1 MQLNFFEQ
9 FALDTLARGSQ
20 HTIQLP
26 RNQTQIYFG
35 FFPSSKWLLDMAC
48 PDHIVILATL
58 IISFVNNTI
67 TIVMKS
73 ELKWISLKMT
83 DLVRVAIRLGSG
95 KWGVFA
101 QCLVIHSIYLWSANL
116 ERLLTAHQ
124 SLWYLKW
131 CVICLYEVVSSPPTP
146 EGLCLFVQLYQ
157 ANILI
162 PTNMLFDNV
171 CSWSTRQ

>member
-1 MQLNFFEQ
+1 
-9 FALDTLARGSQ
+9 
-20 HTIQLP
+20 
-26 RNQTQIYFG
+26 
-35 FFPSSKWLLDMAC
+35 MAC

-101 QCLVIHSIYLWSANL
+101 QCLVIHSIYL
-116 ERLLTAHQ
+116 
-124 SLWYLKW
+124 
-131 CVICLYEVVSSPPTP
+131 
-146 EGLCLFVQLYQ
+146 
-157 ANILI
+157 
-162 PTNMLFDNV
+162 
-171 CSWSTRQ
+171 